1 MNRLVLI
8 LLTFTSVIA
17 DCGPSDYQTIIGESR
32 LYNVISIA
40 SDISPTTN
48 DNAVGI
54 VAKI

>member
-1 MNRLVLI
+1 MNIVVLI

-54 VAKI
+54 VANI